1 MPRTPLLAGDGPGP
15 GHWLCPEL
23 FLLVAIAG
31 KCPGHL
37 SWLVMAPG
45 LDTGFVLSSARDLGS
60 TCSRHLCIPLD
71 VRCWR
76 SAWRPAQSGCG
87 QDPVHPLERES
98 SCPGTPLRYIVM
110 QRPHRMPGPPRT
122 SRHSPGPS
130 GMGVKCGVCVIGG
143 GTEDTTCLLVRRP
156 EVLRELVPKG
166 PLASGGL
173 WVSFH
178 WQEIMGGPCYLFC
191 LFLPKSPN
199 ANVAVPLWEPPVSG
213 SLALLFLGCCR
224 VVLG

>member
-1 MPRTPLLAGDGPGP
+1 
-15 GHWLCPEL
+15 
-23 FLLVAIAG
+23 
-31 KCPGHL
+31 
-37 SWLVMAPG
+37 
-45 LDTGFVLSSARDLGS
+45 
-60 TCSRHLCIPLD
+60 
-71 VRCWR
+71 
-76 SAWRPAQSGCG
+76 
-87 QDPVHPLERES
+87 
-98 SCPGTPLRYIVM
+98 
-110 QRPHRMPGPPRT
+110 
-122 SRHSPGPS
+122 
-130 GMGVKCGVCVIGG
+130 MGVKCGVCVIGG